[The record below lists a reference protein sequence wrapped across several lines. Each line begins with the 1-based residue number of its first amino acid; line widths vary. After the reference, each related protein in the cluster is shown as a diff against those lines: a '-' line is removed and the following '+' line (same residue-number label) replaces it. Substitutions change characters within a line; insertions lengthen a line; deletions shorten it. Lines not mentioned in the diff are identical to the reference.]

1 MIRSLILLITFF
13 SCTGH
18 ASQNNDSFDDRA
30 YGRDIIYPDWF
41 KDSFLNLK
49 DDHEDA
55 IQSGKKGIAVYFGQ
69 KHCAYCEALMRNVL
83 GTPDINDYFKEN
95 FDVIALDIWGNREIT
110 LVDGEKLD
118 EREFA
123 VLEDTNFTPSLLFY
137 GEEGE
142 LIFRMRGYYKPYRF
156 RAMLKYL
163 AEGFYKKETFLDYMD
178 RAQPAPKFD
187 DIPLN
192 PHPLF
197 SQFLPILDRR
207 SLAAQKPL
215 AIIFEQPNCHA
226 CDQLHSTPLNDE
238 INFKLLKD
246 FEIHQLNTSLE
257 SPIMTPLGELKTASN
272 WAKELN
278 IHYFPSI
285 LFFDQSGAEIMRI
298 ESLVKLYRLRG
309 VLQYLASEGYKKYS
323 TFQRWRRYTKDFR

>member
-1 MIRSLILLITFF
+1 MIRALLLVFIFI
-13 SCTGH
+13 SCHSH
-18 ASQNNDSFDDRA
+18 AAQNSDSFDDEA
-30 YGRDIIYPDWF
+30 HARDIIYPDWF
-41 KDSFLNLK
+41 KDSFLNLQE
-49 DDHEDA
+49 DHKTALE
-55 IQSGKKGIAVYFGQ
+55 SGKKGIAIYFGQ
-69 KHCAYCEALMRNVL
+69 KHCAYCEALMKNVL
-83 GTPDINDYFKEN
+83 GTPDINNYFKQN
-95 FDVIALDIWGNREIT
+95 FDVIPLDIWGNREVT
-110 LVDGEKLD
+110 LVDGDVLD

-123 VLEDTNFTPSLLFY
+123 VLEDTNFTPSFLFY
-137 GEEGE
+137 DEDGE

-163 AEGFYKKETFLDYMD
+163 AEGFYKKETFRAYME

-197 SQFLPILDRR
+197 SRFLPIFDRR
-207 SLAAQKPL
+207 TNLAQKPL

-226 CDQLHSTPLNDE
+226 CDQLHSMPLHDK
-238 INFKLLKD
+238 INLKLLKD
-246 FEIHQLNTSLE
+246 FEIHQLDSSSEAPL
-257 SPIMTPLGELKTASN
+257 ITPQGEHKTALI

-278 IHYFPSI
+278 INYFPSI
-285 LFFDQSGAEIMRI
+285 LFFDQNGSEIMRI

-323 TFQRWRRYTKDFR
+323 TFQRWRRYTNITR